1 LGWHD
6 HATRMPL
13 HNPPRPSDGREYH
26 SPTTSSEDLMDER
39 PRNLRAMLAEAK
51 DTSELM
57 VDLAY
62 ASVYFGDPDMAEEVD
77 ELEQQM
83 SELVHDMRA
92 VCVMAARS
100 PREAEGMSS
109 VLQVVSAIER
119 MANDAVDIAR
129 IVTHRLGIPQQLVAD
144 LSDAEEVSHRVLVS
158 DGSHMAHRPLSALE
172 LTVQAGMRVMAVR
185 RGRQWITDVN
195 GDTVLVPGDVLFL
208 HGSPDGIT
216 RLRELAGAP
225 VWEPTRP
232 DGGEA
237 LTDLDRAVD
246 VLVEMKNLSEAAV
259 GVAYSA
265 LVLGDRGLAAE
276 VGHLE
281 QRLDEMRDHLELW
294 VLRAA
299 ADGMDPSSLRGLLHL
314 AEAAEDLG
322 DQARAMVWLIEE
334 GEELH
339 PILGIALGEADE
351 VAVRFPV
358 AVGSTVDGSTL
369 KDLQLNI
376 EPGFTVL
383 AIRRGG
389 GYVYRPRGPVR
400 LAAGD
405 ELIASGP
412 EEGQVLLAAMCGWEL
427 VEDGDGE
434 DQLVPVG

>member
-1 LGWHD
+1 
-6 HATRMPL
+6 
-13 HNPPRPSDGREYH
+13 
-26 SPTTSSEDLMDER
+26 
-39 PRNLRAMLAEAK
+39 
-51 DTSELM
+51 
-57 VDLAY
+57 
-62 ASVYFGDPDMAEEVD
+62 
-77 ELEQQM
+77 
-83 SELVHDMRA
+83 
-92 VCVMAARS
+92 

-185 RGRQWITDVN
+185 RGRQWITDVD

-225 VWEPTRP
+225 VWEPPHP

-351 VAVRFPV
+351 VAVRFPI
-358 AVGSTVDGSTL
+358 AEGSTVDGSTL

-427 VEDGDGE
+427 VEDEDGE
-434 DQLVPVG
+434 DQLVPAG